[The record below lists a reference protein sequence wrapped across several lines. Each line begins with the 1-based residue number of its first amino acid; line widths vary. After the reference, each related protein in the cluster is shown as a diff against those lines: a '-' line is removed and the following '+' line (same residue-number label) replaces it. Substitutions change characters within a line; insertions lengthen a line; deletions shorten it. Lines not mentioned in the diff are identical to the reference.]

1 MAYDEDLAD
10 RLRSALS
17 EHPDLAER
25 KMFGG
30 IAFMSAGH
38 MCCGVTGEDA
48 MLRVGP
54 DAYEAALAEPHAREM
69 DFTGKPLRGYVYVAP
84 EGLASDRDLEA
95 WVGKAVRFVRTLP
108 PK

>member
-10 RLRSALS
+10 RLRRALS
-17 EHPDLAER
+17 EHPDLTER

-30 IAFMSAGH
+30 IAFMLGGH
-38 MCCGVTGEDA
+38 MCCGVATEDV

-69 DFTGKPLRGYVYVAP
+69 DFTGKPMKGYVYVAP
-84 EGLASDRDLEA
+84 EGLASERDLKA
-95 WVGKAVRFVRTLP
+95 WVEKAVRFVRTLP

>member
-1 MAYDEDLAD
+1 MAYDAELAD

-17 EHPDLAER
+17 DQEDLTER

-30 IAFMSAGH
+30 IAFMVGGH
-38 MCCGVTGEDA
+38 MCCGVATEDA

-54 DAYEAALAEPHAREM
+54 DAYESALAEPHAREM

-84 EGLASDRDLEA
+84 EGLASERDLKA
-95 WVGKAVRFVRTLP
+95 WVEKAVRFVRTLP